1 MRCTIFSSRWVS
13 GSSRLMAMPPVFF
26 FLKLML
32 GGLRFRRMPTYGAGQ
47 QVRSKQQRHRQVC
60 GCVGG
65 WGGRAGGHSKATS
78 GTASRQY
85 GALKCEDT
93 FSTSR
98 PGTRQYQLQCT
109 PPHTHSPTPTR
120 V

>member
-1 MRCTIFSSRWVS
+1 
-13 GSSRLMAMPPVFF
+13 LMAMPPVFF

-65 WGGRAGGHSKATS
+65 WGGRAGTARQLAERPATS
-78 GTASRQY
+78 TA
-85 GALKCEDT
+85 
-93 FSTSR
+93 
-98 PGTRQYQLQCT
+98 
-109 PPHTHSPTPTR
+109 H
-120 V
+120 